1 MNSNQALQEV
11 AAMVNPEIHK
21 PQETPD
27 TLSEEGVRG
36 VMLDPDGIRALLA
49 KIQEKAA
56 QE

>member
-1 MNSNQALQEV
+1 MSSNQALQEV